1 MKKRL
6 LFIIWSFSH
15 GGGAE
20 RVLANVVN
28 NLDPDKY
35 DIEILEFYYAGIKKE
50 NLNPNIILHKPIVD
64 VTNKRFFNL
73 LKNKIICFLT
83 FFFCGGLIRRIYL
96 NKTYDV
102 EISFNYLTSTFLLS
116 KKSGKRIAWIHGVV
130 DDLKTKRVYRFLQK
144 RSFKKADKIVAIS
157 KKCLESIKSVFPESS
172 NKLEL
177 IYNGYDFNHILK
189 MAKEK
194 ENTEIDIVFCA
205 RLDENKNP
213 IRMLKI
219 LQLINEKGYDFK
231 LGIIGV
237 GELFDEVKKYVDD
250 NNLSNHVSLLGYC
263 DNPYKYMNKAK
274 IICMTSYSEGF
285 PTVIIEGM
293 TLGKPFV
300 TTSVSGVDEMYD
312 NKNCG
317 FIEDDNASYADR
329 VIELLTNKKMYAKM
343 SSHCQEYVKKF
354 SLEKQIS
361 ALESM
366 INDTKKGNK

>member
-50 NLNPNIILHKPIVD
+50 KLNPNIILHKPIVD

-172 NKLEL
+172 N
-177 IYNGYDFNHILK
+177 I
-189 MAKEK
+189 
-194 ENTEIDIVFCA
+194 
-205 RLDENKNP
+205 
-213 IRMLKI
+213 
-219 LQLINEKGYDFK
+219 
-231 LGIIGV
+231 
-237 GELFDEVKKYVDD
+237 
-250 NNLSNHVSLLGYC
+250 
-263 DNPYKYMNKAK
+263 
-274 IICMTSYSEGF
+274 
-285 PTVIIEGM
+285 
-293 TLGKPFV
+293 
-300 TTSVSGVDEMYD
+300 
-312 NKNCG
+312 
-317 FIEDDNASYADR
+317 
-329 VIELLTNKKMYAKM
+329 
-343 SSHCQEYVKKF
+343 
-354 SLEKQIS
+354 
-361 ALESM
+361 
-366 INDTKKGNK
+366 